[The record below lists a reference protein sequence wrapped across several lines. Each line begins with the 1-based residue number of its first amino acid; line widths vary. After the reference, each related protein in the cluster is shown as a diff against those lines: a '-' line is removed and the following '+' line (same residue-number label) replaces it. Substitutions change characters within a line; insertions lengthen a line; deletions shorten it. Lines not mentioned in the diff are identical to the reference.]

1 MLAAR
6 QTAERRMKGMW
17 GAGLALV
24 LICPAFAGKL
34 PAKEGRCTVTKIKQV
49 GTRLD
54 GIADSGDAVSYT
66 NGGYQVSYETIRGLK
81 GSRSGD
87 RVRLCLVAIPD
98 ECPPGDDRGKVY
110 KATNLRTH
118 KSWTAQDSEHSC
130 GGA

>member
-1 MLAAR
+1 M
-6 QTAERRMKGMW
+6 RRVSI
-17 GAGLALV
+17 AGLALI
-24 LICPAFAGKL
+24 LICPVFAGKL
-34 PAKEGRCTVTKIKQV
+34 PTREGRCTVTTIDQI
-49 GTRLD
+49 GTRLAD
-54 GIADSGDAVSYT
+54 IADSGDAVGYT

-81 GSRSGD
+81 GSRIGD